1 MLHENKSFF
10 KHTINLFPENYLKEL
25 IKDEMEFTFKKG
37 DLICTPERSNKC
49 FSIIKE
55 GYICN
60 FHIYID
66 GKECIIGLLSSG
78 DIIGLTN
85 VFLEKQNNVFSRA
98 LSKVKVVSISGEK
111 LKSLV
116 EQNPLIAT
124 SLLNYFSETHHDII
138 ETLEQISYGTVE
150 SRLIFLFKKLID
162 FKQENNGWY
171 PISVSLTHKDIAGMI
186 GSSRETVTTNINKLL
201 KDGVIKRLENIIW
214 IQL

>member
-1 MLHENKSFF
+1 MLHANKSFF
-10 KHTINLFPENYLKEL
+10 KRTINLFPENYLNAL

-37 DLICTPERSNKC
+37 ELICTAGKSNKC
-49 FSIIKE
+49 FFIIKE
-55 GYICN
+55 GYLCN

-85 VFLEKQNNVFSRA
+85 IFLEKQNNVFSRA
-98 LSKVKVVSISGEK
+98 LTEVKAVSISGEK
-111 LKSLV
+111 LKTLV
-116 EQNPLIAT
+116 EQDSLLAM

-150 SRLIFLFKKLID
+150 NRLIFLFKKLID
-162 FKQENNGWY
+162 FELENNGWY

-186 GSSRETVTTNINKLL
+186 GSSRETVTTTINRLL